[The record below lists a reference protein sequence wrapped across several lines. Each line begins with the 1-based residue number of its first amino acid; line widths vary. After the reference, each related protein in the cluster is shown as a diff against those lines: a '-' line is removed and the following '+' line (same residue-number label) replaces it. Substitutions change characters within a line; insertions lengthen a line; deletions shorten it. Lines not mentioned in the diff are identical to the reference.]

1 MTEEKTGER
10 IAKRMARAGLCSR
23 REAERWI
30 EAGRVKIDGKKV
42 RTPATL
48 VTADTMIT
56 VDGNPVAAAE
66 ISRMWRYHKPKGLIC
81 TSNDPQGRKTIFDD
95 LPSHLPRVLTVGR
108 LDFNSEGLLL
118 LTNDGELARKIEL
131 PATGWSRRYRVRVYG
146 AVDMKMLERLARGV
160 TVDGVRYGPIKAV
173 FDRAQ
178 GANSWL
184 TLTLKE
190 GKNREVRKVLES
202 IDLTVNRL
210 IRTSFGP
217 FQNGQLK
224 PGEIDEIPGKVL
236 REQMGDADRRR

>member
-1 MTEEKTGER
+1 MTEERTGER

-48 VTADTMIT
+48 VTSDTLII
-56 VDGNPVAAAE
+56 VDGNPVPGAE
-66 ISRMWRYHKPKGLIC
+66 KIRMWRYHKSKGLIC
-81 TSNDPQGRKTIFDD
+81 TSSDPEGRKTIFDD
-95 LPSHLPRVLTVGR
+95 LPNHLPRVLIVGR

-131 PATGWSRRYRVRVYG
+131 PATGWARRYRVRVHG
-146 AVDMKMLERLARGV
+146 AVDVKRLQGLSRGV
-160 TVDGVRYGPIKAV
+160 TVDSVRYGPIKATLN
-173 FDRAQ
+173 RTQ
-178 GANSWL
+178 GANAWL

-190 GKNREVRKVLES
+190 GKNREVRRVLES
-202 IDLTVNRL
+202 VGLTVNRL

-217 FQNGQLK
+217 FQNGQLE
-224 PGEIDEIPGKVL
+224 PGQVEEIPGKVI
-236 REQMGDADRRR
+236 REQLGDADRRR

>member
-1 MTEEKTGER
+1 MNEERTGER

-48 VTADTMIT
+48 VTSDTLIT
-56 VDGNPVAAAE
+56 VDGNPVPGAE
-66 ISRMWRYHKPKGLIC
+66 KTRMWRYHKSKGLIC
-81 TSNDPQGRKTIFDD
+81 TSSDPEGRKTIFDD
-95 LPSHLPRVLTVGR
+95 LPNHLPRVLIVGR

-131 PATGWSRRYRVRVYG
+131 PATGWARRYRVRVHG
-146 AVDMKMLERLARGV
+146 AVDVKRLQGLSRGV
-160 TVDGVRYGPIKAV
+160 TVDGMRYGPIKATLN
-173 FDRAQ
+173 RTQ
-178 GANSWL
+178 GANAWL

-190 GKNREVRKVLES
+190 GKNREVRRVLES
-202 IDLTVNRL
+202 VGLTVNRL

-217 FQNGQLK
+217 FQNGQLE
-224 PGEIDEIPGKVL
+224 PGQVEEIPGKVI
-236 REQMGDADRRR
+236 REQLGDADRRR